1 MKSTQRLVV
10 KESNLRPERA
20 KNVELV
26 LCRLKASHAAIMNGL
41 WSLDEAVLPSETVD
55 ALINVL
61 PNEQEATTFLSN
73 K

>member
-1 MKSTQRLVV
+1 MKQTTRIVV

-41 WSLDEAVLPSETVD
+41 WSLDDSILTSETVD
-55 ALINVL
+55 ALTNIL
-61 PNEQEATTFLSN
+61 PNE
-73 K
+73 